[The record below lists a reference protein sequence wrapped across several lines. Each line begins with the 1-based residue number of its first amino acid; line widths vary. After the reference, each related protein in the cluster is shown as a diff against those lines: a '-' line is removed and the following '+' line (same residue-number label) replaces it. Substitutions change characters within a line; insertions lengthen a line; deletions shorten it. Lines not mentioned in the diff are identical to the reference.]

1 MSHARYERIPT
12 DPNAAHD
19 HDLDQDSDRPLRA
32 SVQAEF
38 NRQPPAWWKRGLLLI
53 ALFGLGWLAI
63 KLSTGN
69 SKPQVIYATRSVTF
83 HHLHDKKLTCRYSEE
98 FKYRPAASPVIT
110 ETLKDGRLRIRG
122 ASVGALGVREE
133 DIPETPAEK
142 KAKEEKRRKEA
153 REAAKAKLG
162 LKPRKAG
169 KGKKSKKSKS
179 KNEY

>member
-1 MSHARYERIPT
+1 MVETGLTHYRLVWAWMVGYKTIYRKSKRTSYLCYTVCLLPYSH
-12 DPNAAHD
+12 
-19 HDLDQDSDRPLRA
+19 
-32 SVQAEF
+32 
-38 NRQPPAWWKRGLLLI
+38 LL
-53 ALFGLGWLAI
+53 
-63 KLSTGN
+63 
-69 SKPQVIYATRSVTF
+69 
-83 HHLHDKKLTCRYSEE
+83 HLEADNRYSEE

-169 KGKKSKKSKS
+169 KAKKTKKKVKS
-179 KNEY
+179 EY

>member
-1 MSHARYERIPT
+1 MACYETISRKSKRTSHLRYSVSSPIPVSPIT
-12 DPNAAHD
+12 
-19 HDLDQDSDRPLRA
+19 
-32 SVQAEF
+32 
-38 NRQPPAWWKRGLLLI
+38 
-53 ALFGLGWLAI
+53 
-63 KLSTGN
+63 
-69 SKPQVIYATRSVTF
+69 
-83 HHLHDKKLTCRYSEE
+83 HLNVRYSEE

-169 KGKKSKKSKS
+169 KAKKSKKQVKS
-179 KNEY
+179 EY